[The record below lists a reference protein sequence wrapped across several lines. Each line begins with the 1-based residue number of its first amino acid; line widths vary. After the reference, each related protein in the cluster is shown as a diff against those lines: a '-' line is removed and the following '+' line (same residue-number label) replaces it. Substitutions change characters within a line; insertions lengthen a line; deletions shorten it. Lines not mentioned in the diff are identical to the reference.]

1 MVYFLHIDFKIIME
15 SIMRNGLGF
24 TLIELMI
31 VIAIISV
38 IAAIVTPVY
47 LNYVARSQ
55 VASVLVELNGARA
68 QYELAISDNIANNAF
83 TAENMGLSSAG
94 SQRCTYIIYEPV
106 AGVSL
111 PALECRL
118 RNAVA
123 VLSGESVFLDRQEN
137 GTWKCRTSLGIPNKL
152 KPIDCI

>member
-1 MVYFLHIDFKIIME
+1 ME
-15 SIMRNGLGF
+15 SSMRNSLGF

-38 IAAIVTPVY
+38 IAAIAVPVY

-68 QYELAISDNIANNAF
+68 QYELAVSGNIANNAF
-83 TAENMGLSSAG
+83 TIENMGLSSAG

-118 RNAVA
+118 RNVVA

>member
-31 VIAIISV
+31 VIAIIGV
-38 IAAIVTPVY
+38 IAAIAVPAY

-55 VASVLVELNGARA
+55 VTSVLVELNGARA
-68 QYELAISDNIANNAF
+68 QYELAVSDNINSAF
-83 TAENMGLSSAG
+83 TIENMGLSSAG
-94 SQRCTYIIYEPV
+94 SQRCTYIVYEPV

-118 RNAVA
+118 RNVVA

>member
-1 MVYFLHIDFKIIME
+1 
-15 SIMRNGLGF
+15 MRNNLGF

-31 VIAIISV
+31 VIAIIGV
-38 IAAIVTPVY
+38 IAAIAVPAY

-55 VASVLVELNGARA
+55 VTSVLVELNGARA
-68 QYELAISDNIANNAF
+68 QYELAVSDNINSAF
-83 TAENMGLSSAG
+83 TIENMGLSSAG
-94 SQRCTYIIYEPV
+94 SQRCTYIVYEPV

-118 RNAVA
+118 INVVA

-152 KPIDCI
+152 KPKDCI

>member
-1 MVYFLHIDFKIIME
+1 ME
-15 SIMRNGLGF
+15 SSMRNSLGF

-31 VIAIISV
+31 VIAIIGV
-38 IAAIVTPVY
+38 IAAIAVPAY

-55 VASVLVELNGARA
+55 VTSVLVELNGARA
-68 QYELAISDNIANNAF
+68 QYELAVSDNINSAF
-83 TAENMGLSSAG
+83 TIENMGLSSAG
-94 SQRCTYIIYEPV
+94 SQRCTYIVYEPV

-118 RNAVA
+118 RNVVA

>member
-1 MVYFLHIDFKIIME
+1 MVCFLLIDFEIIME
-15 SIMRNGLGF
+15 SIMRNNLGF

-31 VIAIISV
+31 VIAIIGV
-38 IAAIVTPVY
+38 IAAIAVPAY
-47 LNYVARSQ
+47 LNYIARSQ
-55 VASVLVELNGARA
+55 VTSVLVELNGARA
-68 QYELAISDNIANNAF
+68 QYELAVSDNINSAF
-83 TAENMGLSSAG
+83 TIENMGLSSAG
-94 SQRCTYIIYEPV
+94 SQRCTYIVYEPV

-118 RNAVA
+118 INVVA